1 MTIRQKILLFIMLPI
16 VLAFLVLR
24 LLDYREVHLQADV
37 LAKEGLNARAQA
49 LASRVDNLLQ
59 QAGTVALTTANVMA
73 VHAHASEAEINALLQ
88 RNVAANPLVYGAAI
102 AFEPGVFKGHR
113 LFSPYA
119 FRAGTGVKVMDIARE
134 AYDYTQPQWEWYA
147 RPKALGASVW
157 TEPYF
162 DEGAGNIWMVT
173 YSVPFFRGE
182 RLAGVTT
189 VDLDLSRLMALAG
202 FSAADVS
209 DMAILSA
216 AGVFVFHPDDTLL
229 GKPLATA
236 TGMVPQYRDAL
247 LRMPP
252 AGAGITAF
260 ALANGHHQWLAPAP
274 IATAAWRL
282 VVQAG
287 RDDMLAPIERKLL
300 QGLARAALTLLVALL
315 VLWYFINRILRPI
328 SRLAESARALQSGQ
342 SFAFVPAASDNRE
355 VRVLADN
362 IAAMTTRLQARE
374 NALSALNADLE
385 RRVAERTAAL
395 SAAKE
400 LAEAADVAKSE
411 FLANMSHEIRTP
423 MNGVIGMV
431 DVLQQTPLLP
441 EQTHMLDTIHASS
454 MALLRI
460 LNDILDFS
468 KIEAG
473 KLEVESIP
481 TPLQA
486 VASEVVELMASVA
499 KAKSLQLSLVVDP
512 AVPAW
517 ALGDPVRLRQVLLN
531 LLGNAVKFT
540 RTTESHTAQV
550 ALRVH
555 AWELGDGRPGVRFVV
570 QDNGIGMDPDV
581 VSRLFQPFMQAD
593 GSTARKFGGTGLGLS
608 ITQRLVE
615 LMGGRIT
622 VRSTLGQGSDFAVEL
637 PLQPCAPGV
646 EPESAPGGEPTQVSA
661 RVERRTRQ
669 RAGAVSVDDAAR
681 AGCLILLA
689 EDNETNRE
697 VMREQ
702 LSLLG
707 YACEMGHD
715 GLQALHMW
723 QSQPGRYALLLTD
736 CHMPHMDGF
745 ALTGAIRS
753 TEPAGTHLPIIA
765 ITANAMQGEV
775 QRCREH
781 GMDDY
786 LSKPLRLDALG
797 PMLAKWIPHAAAV
810 HGGGPDAPN
819 PVPPP
824 VPPVSLV
831 ALDAPQGVVW
841 NPATLPDLVGDNPGL
856 HKRLLQKFLTNGR
869 AQVASMELAAAAG
882 HAGQAAGLA
891 HTLKSAARSV
901 GALALGEL
909 CQAIETAAHA
919 AKAGDAGD
927 VPVWSDLAQGLGGAF
942 AAVEEAINRHS
953 SP

>member
-182 RLAGVTT
+182 RLAGVPT

-287 RDDMLAPIERKLL
+287 RDDILAPIERKLL

-342 SFAFVPAASDNRE
+342 SFAFVPAASDNQE

-441 EQTHMLDTIHASS
+441 EQMHMLDTIHASS

-486 VASEVVELMASVA
+486 VASEVVELMASVTN
-499 KAKSLQLSLVVDP
+499 AKSVKLSLTVHPDL
-512 AVPAW
+512 PAW
-517 ALGDPVRLRQVLLN
+517 ALSDPVRLRQVLLN

-540 RTTESHTAQV
+540 RATASGSAQV
-550 ALRVH
+550 VLRAEPCALD
-555 AWELGDGRPGVRFVV
+555 DGSAGVRLEV
-570 QDNGIGMDPDV
+570 QDNGIGMDANV
-581 VSRLFQPFMQAD
+581 VAKLFQPFVQAD

-622 VRSTLGQGSDFAVEL
+622 VNSALGIGSTFAVAL
-637 PLQPCAPGV
+637 PLRPCEPG
-646 EPESAPGGEPTQVSA
+646 STQA
-661 RVERRTRQ
+661 RPLSLPERRTTPRPQ
-669 RAGAVSVDDAAR
+669 AVSADEAAQAQR
-681 AGCLILLA
+681 LILLA
-689 EDNETNRE
+689 EDNETNRD

-702 LSLLG
+702 LGLLG

-715 GLQALHMW
+715 GLQALQMW
-723 QSQPGRYALLLTD
+723 KNQPGRYALLLTD

-745 ALTGAIRS
+745 ELTEAIRAS
-753 TEPAGTHLPIIA
+753 ESEGARLPIVA
-765 ITANAMQGEV
+765 ITANAMQGEI
-775 QRCREH
+775 QRCRER
-781 GMDDY
+781 GMDDF
-786 LSKPLRLDALG
+786 LSKPLRINELSTLLSKWLPESKAGATAGPGVPSPALPTALVPG
-797 PMLAKWIPHAAAV
+797 AV
-810 HGGGPDAPN
+810 SCAD
-819 PVPPP
+819 
-824 VPPVSLV
+824 LEI
-831 ALDAPQGVVW
+831 W
-841 NPATLPDLVGDNPGL
+841 NPGTLTELVGDNPGL
-856 HKRLLQKFLTNGR
+856 HNRLLQKFLSN
-869 AQVASMELAAAAG
+869 AHVQVATMALAVAG
-882 HAGQAAGLA
+882 GNATQAAGIA

-909 CQAIETAAHA
+909 CQAIETAGN
-919 AKAGDAGD
+919 AGDTAT
-927 VPVWSDLAQGLGGAF
+927 WREHALGLDAVF
-942 AAVEEAINRHS
+942 AAAETAINNR
-953 SP
+953 